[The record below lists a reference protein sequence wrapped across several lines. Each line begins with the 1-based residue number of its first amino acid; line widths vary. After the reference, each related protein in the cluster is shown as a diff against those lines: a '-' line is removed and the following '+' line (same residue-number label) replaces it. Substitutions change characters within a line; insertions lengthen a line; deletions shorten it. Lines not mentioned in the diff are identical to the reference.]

1 MSRPQGI
8 GPGDRFRVRI
18 DASKCDG
25 QGVCGLVAPE
35 LFSFDRYGYAY
46 LVDGVQDVLDADD
59 SARRSAIE
67 AEATCPRLAIVLEKL
82 GPAPAAAGG
91 APVAPAATRPP
102 VPADWSDDRR
112 RLHVGDAVET
122 LDDWKAAGGFGPV
135 ERERLWADAEA
146 FGLRGQG
153 GALFPVVSKWRQ
165 LDGARDA
172 VVLVNAAEREPGTM
186 KDRYLLAHRPFL
198 FLDGV
203 RLAALAVGATKAVVA
218 VDEDHADIADGVRTA
233 LAAAG
238 PVMDGVA
245 VDVTLVPAKYV
256 AGEETA
262 LIASVQG
269 GPPLPKW
276 RPPYPSTAGLNGKPT
291 LVHNAETVCQI
302 GLIGARGA
310 AMEATTLFTVGPF
323 GGPFDV
329 VERPFGYSLAALLSE
344 CGYGTAGSAGAIGA
358 VIVGGYSGGVV
369 APDRLEVAMWND
381 PLKSVGASLGTKSV
395 QVVPAE
401 RCPVEVVASILEFFG
416 GETARQCPPCERGLP
431 DMAAIVRR
439 LERGEAQ
446 TGDMD
451 DLSTFMGTLAGRGI
465 CRLPDGAA
473 RVALALLA
481 NFEDHVASH
490 LAGACPLVAVG
501 P

>member
-1 MSRPQGI
+1 VSRPQGI
-8 GPGDRFRVRI
+8 GPDDRFRVRI

-35 LFSFDRYGYAY
+35 LFAFDRYGYAF
-46 LVDGVQDVLDADD
+46 LVEGAQALLDSDE

-67 AEATCPRLAIVLEKL
+67 AEATCPRLAIVLERL
-82 GPAPAAAGG
+82 APAVAAPTGAPGAPAAVR
-91 APVAPAATRPP
+91 APL
-102 VPADWSDDRR
+102 PADWSDQRR
-112 RLHVGDAVET
+112 RLHIGDRVET
-122 LDDWKAAGGFGPV
+122 LEEWTAAGGFGV
-135 ERERLWADAEA
+135 VAREQLWADAEA

-165 LDGARDA
+165 LEGSRDA
-172 VVLVNAAEREPGTM
+172 VVLVNGAEREPGTH
-186 KDRYLLAHRPFL
+186 KDRYLMAHRPFL
-198 FLDGV
+198 FVDGV
-203 RLAALAVGATKAVVA
+203 RLAALAVGAARAVVA
-218 VDEDHADIADGVRTA
+218 VDEDHADIADGLRA
-233 LAAAG
+233 AAESAAAAG
-238 PVMDGVA
+238 LLGDLSVEVK
-245 VDVTLVPAKYV
+245 LVPAKYV

-262 LIASVQG
+262 LINSVQG

-276 RPPYPSTAGLNGKPT
+276 RPPYPSTAGLHGKPT
-291 LVHNAETVCQI
+291 LVHNAETVCQV

-310 AMEATTLFTVGPF
+310 GMEATTLFTVGPF

-344 CGYGTAGSAGAIGA
+344 CSFDAAAIGA

-369 APDRLEVAMWND
+369 SPDRLDVAMWND
-381 PLKSVGASLGTKSV
+381 PLRSVGASLGTTSV

-401 RCPVEVVASILEFFG
+401 RCPVDVVASILEFFG

-439 LERGEAQ
+439 LERGEA
-446 TGDMD
+446 GEADVA
-451 DLSTFMGTLAGRGI
+451 DLSTFMGTLAGRGV

-481 NFEDHVASH
+481 NFEDHVAAH
-490 LAGACPLVAVG
+490 LAGACPVAVAAQ
-501 P
+501 